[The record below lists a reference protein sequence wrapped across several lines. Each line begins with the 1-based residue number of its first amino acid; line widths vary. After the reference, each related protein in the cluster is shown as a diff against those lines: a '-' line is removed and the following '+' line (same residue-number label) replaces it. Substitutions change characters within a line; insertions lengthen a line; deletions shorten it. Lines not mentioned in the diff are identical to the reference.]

1 MPYNFTKSKYKLFKT
16 IFNINLSDRFSM
28 RSSTLLTHCFPSYM
42 SDDVNKAIEF
52 LLKKKTHFQYF
63 DQKTIKLSNQCIGL
77 LHRIY
82 HDISMHYDF
91 SNFSLMQR
99 QILWCIF
106 TRHHDGFVRQLVI
119 EKLLNYPLE
128 YFMMPFIFQLLGEYV
143 QEILKVITPFI
154 NKENQDLFIQF
165 ILENPQYFQTT
176 EKRIVSYWNEYYRD
190 RYTKFEDYIGAEI
203 LHKLKK
209 ALTSHPI

>member
-1 MPYNFTKSKYKLFKT
+1 M
-16 IFNINLSDRFSM
+16 
-28 RSSTLLTHCFPSYM
+28 
-42 SDDVNKAIEF
+42 
-52 LLKKKTHFQYF
+52 
-63 DQKTIKLSNQCIGL
+63 
-77 LHRIY
+77 
-82 HDISMHYDF
+82 
-91 SNFSLMQR
+91 
-99 QILWCIF
+99 
-106 TRHHDGFVRQLVI
+106 
-119 EKLLNYPLE
+119 
-128 YFMMPFIFQLLGEYV
+128 LGEYV
-143 QEILKVITPFI
+143 QEILKVITAFI